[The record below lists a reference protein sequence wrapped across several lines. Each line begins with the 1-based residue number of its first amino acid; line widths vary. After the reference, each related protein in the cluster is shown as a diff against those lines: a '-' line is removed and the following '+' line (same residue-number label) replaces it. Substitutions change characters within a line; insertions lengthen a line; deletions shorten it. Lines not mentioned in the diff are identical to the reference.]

1 MLASTR
7 CDNMIYAPILTSAAT
22 FALMSAASPAALAC
36 LTASPAASHC
46 LTRASMMLLRRVG
59 GVKQD
64 VLLQPKL
71 LLSGDAVFALADKS
85 SCSERH

>member
-22 FALMSAASPAALAC
+22 FALMSAASPAALAA

-46 LTRASMMLLRRVG
+46 LTRASMLAGAAELS
-59 GVKQD
+59 
-64 VLLQPKL
+64 KL
-71 LLSGDAVFALADKS
+71 LPLASVRTMRDRYYESRLLAAS
-85 SCSERH
+85 S